1 MVSKTRLLLCASVL
15 LFITTISCADR
26 STSARAKAKEIWRQ
40 HKAVVEAAARRE
52 KVDLDAFHA
61 ACIFFENLTGIAV
74 PGDASTLVDWYPT
87 EQTRTAIEPL
97 NKWYSENGD
106 RLYWDEESQTVKLLP

>member
-1 MVSKTRLLLCASVL
+1 MVGKSRVLLCTSVL
-15 LFITTISCADR
+15 LLITTISCADR
-26 STSARAKAKEIWRQ
+26 STSERAKAQEIWRQ

-74 PGDASTLVDWYPT
+74 PGEASTLIDWYPT
-87 EQTRTAIEPL
+87 AQTRAAIGPL
-97 NKWYSENGD
+97 NDWY
-106 RLYWDEESQTVKLLP
+106 